1 MTQDR
6 KTVLVVEDS
15 PIQAAALIEFLRRQG
30 LRVLHAPNGR
40 IGVSMARQHMPDAI
54 VLDVEMPEMDG
65 FEACRQLR
73 QDPRMADIPIVMLTV
88 RDEPQALLQ
97 GLNQRATDFIPK
109 DAFSYAVLLETLHQL
124 YVLDEASVGAEPTV
138 SEMNPIIGEDLEAER
153 RDRGDHD
160 AES

>member
-6 KTVLVVEDS
+6 KTVLIVEDS

-40 IGVSMARQHMPDAI
+40 IGVSMARQYMPDAI
-54 VLDVEMPEMDG
+54 ILDVEMPEMNG
-65 FEACRQLR
+65 LEACQQMR
-73 QDPRMADIPIVMLTV
+73 QDPQMVDIPIVLLTV
-88 RDEPQALLQ
+88 RDEPKALLQ

-124 YVLDEASVGAEPTV
+124 HVLDGASVEAEPTV
-138 SEMNPIIGEDLEAER
+138 SETNLVMGEDGETER
-153 RDRGDHD
+153 RDRGRP
-160 AES
+160 